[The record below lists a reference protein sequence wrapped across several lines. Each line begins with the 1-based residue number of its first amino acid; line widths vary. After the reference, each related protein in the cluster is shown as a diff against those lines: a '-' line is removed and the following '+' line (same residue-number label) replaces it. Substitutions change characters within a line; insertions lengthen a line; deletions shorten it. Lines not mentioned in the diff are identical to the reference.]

1 MQINSEY
8 EFLASMSIVDFEL
21 EILHDQKKI
30 AMIFI
35 RLIFLF
41 L

>member
-21 EILHDQKKI
+21 EILHDQKKK
-30 AMIFI
+30 
-35 RLIFLF
+35 
-41 L
+41 